1 MNRIKELRLS
11 LNLTQSALAL
21 MLGVNQTAV
30 GKYERGDLEPG
41 IQILKQLSSIFEC
54 SIDYIVSNSDD
65 FGVINMPVR
74 EKSTDVLSTDERK
87 LIETYRKLNS
97 KNQMHVGVYATL
109 RLEEQE
115 ETKKTVKALI
125 DKYNIISDFDIYSKQ
140 ETSCSKSH
148 KAYHLICLFMRSS
161 NTFFNHNSS
170 DKWSK

>member
-65 FGVINMPVR
+65 FGVINIPVK
-74 EKSTDVLSTDERK
+74 EKSADVLSTEERK
-87 LIETYRKLNS
+87 LIETYRKLNA

-115 ETKKTVKALI
+115 EIKKTV
-125 DKYNIISDFDIYSKQ
+125 
-140 ETSCSKSH
+140 
-148 KAYHLICLFMRSS
+148 
-161 NTFFNHNSS
+161 
-170 DKWSK
+170 